1 MTRRGLKL
9 WEIEPGEFTMGGD
22 ALACEM
28 VESEAR
34 ALLADYQRTGNGAHA
49 WRAWRCARL
58 LPSVPRDLQAD
69 LLAFVDAVARGM
81 VYAEGVAAVAQAAR
95 MSAPS
100 GARGE
105 GNASAGEQTA
115 DRDLLARYEHLIRL
129 AERNGT
135 KPNKAAIRRRL
146 AEEVGAPSEGA
157 IRQRLIRITEKL

>member
-1 MTRRGLKL
+1 MTRRGVKL

-28 VESEAR
+28 VETEAR
-34 ALLADYQRTGNGAHA
+34 ALLADYHRTGNGSHA

-58 LPSVPRDLQAD
+58 LPSVPSDLQAD
-69 LLAFVDAVARGM
+69 LLAFIDGVARGM
-81 VYAEGVAAVAQAAR
+81 VHADGAGAAAQAAR

-105 GNASAGEQTA
+105 GNASAGEQSA
-115 DRDLLARYEHLIRL
+115 DRDLLTRYEHLIRL

-135 KPNKAAIRRRL
+135 KPNKTAIRRRL
-146 AEEVGAPSEGA
+146 AVETGAPSEGA
-157 IRQRLIRITEKL
+157 IRQRLIRTKKL